1 MPVSRI
7 AFQALIKCVPLLAAG
22 LTLVPL
28 SHARADEMEDL
39 RRVVEELRLRDE
51 RCRRPLAGETFART
65 ELFFGL
71 SRRGGVI
78 SEEEFQNF
86 VNQFVTPRFPDGL
99 TLLAGAGQFRDA
111 SGTTIS
117 EGSKL
122 LILLYPARTRDA
134 DALIEAIRSDYK
146 TQFEQQS
153 VLRADDRSCVSF

>member
-1 MPVSRI
+1 VSRI
-7 AFQALIKCVPLLAAG
+7 ASRALTKCLPLLAAG
-22 LTLVPL
+22 LIAAPPL
-28 SHARADEMEDL
+28 NARADEMEEL
-39 RRVVEELRLRDE
+39 RRVVEDLRQREE

-78 SEEEFQNF
+78 SEEEFQVF
-86 VNQFVTPRFPDGL
+86 VNEFVAPRFPDGL

-122 LILLYPARTRDA
+122 LILLYPARTKNA
-134 DALIEAIRSDYK
+134 NELIEAIRSEYK
-146 TQFEQQS
+146 AKFEQES